1 MRTFIVTLILSIVL
15 CYLAFN
21 ALSGDQGLAR
31 WTALQKQEK
40 ELILVLEGIQQEKSQ
55 VEARIQ
61 RLSPES
67 LDLDYVEELARR
79 KLAYAR
85 KDEII
90 LSLEEH

>member
-15 CYLAFN
+15 CYLAFS

-31 WTALQKQEK
+31 WTTLQKQEK
-40 ELILVLEGIQQEKSQ
+40 ELILVLEGIQAEKAK
-55 VEARIQ
+55 VKERIE
-61 RLSPES
+61 RLSSEN
-67 LDLDYVEELARR
+67 LDLDYIEELARR